1 MEMKRPIK
9 REGQGDNSA
18 SLAAVC
24 CPAFSA
30 FLRPGRGGCGVKRRG
45 GGPVCLST
53 PTKRS
58 SSEWKGEG
66 GGGGGLVGGNGGL
79 AVAE

>member
-1 MEMKRPIK
+1 MKRPIK

-30 FLRPGRGGCGVKRRG
+30 FLRPGRGGGGIG
-45 GGPVCLST
+45 GGNPVCLST

-66 GGGGGLVGGNGGL
+66 GGGGLGGKGGL